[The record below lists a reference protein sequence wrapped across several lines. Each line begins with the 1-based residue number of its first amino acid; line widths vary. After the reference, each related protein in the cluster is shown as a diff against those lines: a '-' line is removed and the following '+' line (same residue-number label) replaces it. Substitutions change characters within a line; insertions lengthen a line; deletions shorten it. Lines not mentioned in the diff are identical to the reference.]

1 MRCAGQLSCCC
12 THSESRMIGVQDS
25 LLFRNTSF
33 QQVAQSRGPS
43 MPFFPPAHT
52 AATFAALAPPDA
64 TWGAPQATTKSSSRE
79 GTGGSNISA
88 VLAPTLLLHEPR
100 ALLLLAS
107 APLQT
112 LLYKDVLQHA
122 EGKAA
127 KRKQK
132 VVQANVARDVGRK
145 LLAESRSTVDKLH
158 AQSYVGAL
166 SLAVQAR
173 QLANAH
179 GDVADTLRGQLAGK
193 QASGKQLS
201 SKQVTLS
208 RSHCVKA
215 ASLSPTW
222 SCLYIVSMRHVL
234 AHSVWCQRRRSCQAG
249 FLTCRMRLHSTSHKL

>member
-1 MRCAGQLSCCC
+1 M
-12 THSESRMIGVQDS
+12 QDS

-64 TWGAPQATTKSSSRE
+64 TSGAPQATTKGSSRE
-79 GTGGSNISA
+79 AKGGSNISA

-179 GDVADTLRGQLAGK
+179 GDVADMLRGQLAGK

-201 SKQVTLS
+201 SKQVTLLTHS
-208 RSHCVKA
+208 LCRGSEFVTHMVMSVHCVN
-215 ASLSPTW
+215 ASHFGTFILVPEAPELPGW
-222 SCLYIVSMRHVL
+222 LPQHRH
-234 AHSVWCQRRRSCQAG
+234 RR
-249 FLTCRMRLHSTSHKL
+249 F